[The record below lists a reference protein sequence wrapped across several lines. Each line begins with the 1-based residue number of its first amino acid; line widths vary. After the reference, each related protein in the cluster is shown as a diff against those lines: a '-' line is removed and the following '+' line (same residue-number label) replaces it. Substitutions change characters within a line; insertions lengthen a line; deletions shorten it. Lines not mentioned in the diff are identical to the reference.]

1 MWPATRGL
9 EFRGIVHRHEHPF
22 RRSGPSGIRRL
33 RFRPGRPK
41 PSRRISLQRWPAPRR
56 RSRKSSFPGK
66 LDSLSQ
72 LRKAL
77 DRAEDRVYERYN
89 EINQGSDY
97 DIECIT
103 EAPLGSRQKVKKCQP
118 RYVSDALHEDAFDVL
133 FRNQNSATKLRS
145 VSALAVGKQSFLRQA
160 MLEAAQKDA
169 QMQRAMIEH
178 SLLRERYE
186 SRLKEKLGKRRIVW
200 D

>member
-1 MWPATRGL
+1 MKAAHAALPLVMLFTLPVHAADTSPDFASTL
-9 EFRGIVHRHEHPF
+9 ASTTAEMEEVIV
-22 RRSGPSGIRRL
+22 S
-33 RFRPGRPK
+33 
-41 PSRRISLQRWPAPRR
+41 
-56 RSRKSSFPGK
+56 GK

-89 EINQGSDY
+89 EINEGSAY
-97 DIECIT
+97 DIECLT

-118 RYVSDALHEDAFDVL
+118 RYVSDAMAEDAFDAL
-133 FRNQNSATKLRS
+133 FRNQTSATRLRS
-145 VSALAVGKQSFLRQA
+145 VSALAAGKQTFLRQA
-160 MLEAAQKDA
+160 MLEAARKDA
-169 QMQRAMIEH
+169 EMQRAMIEH

-186 SRLKEKLGKRRIVW
+186 KVLKEKLGQRKVVW

>member
-1 MWPATRGL
+1 MHRTLANLSILALVLARPAAAADASRPDFAATVASTTS
-9 EFRGIVHRHEHPF
+9 EMEEVIV
-22 RRSGPSGIRRL
+22 S
-33 RFRPGRPK
+33 
-41 PSRRISLQRWPAPRR
+41 
-56 RSRKSSFPGK
+56 GK

-89 EINQGSDY
+89 EINKGSAY

-118 RYVSDALHEDAFDVL
+118 RYVSDAMHEDAFDAL

-145 VSALAVGKQSFLRQA
+145 VSALAAGRQTFLRKA
-160 MLEAAQKDA
+160 MLEAAQKDP

-178 SLLRERYE
+178 SLLKERYE
-186 SRLKEKLGKRRIVW
+186 KVLKEKTSRQRVVW

>member
-1 MWPATRGL
+1 MKNSHVALSLLCLLPCLPAFATG
-9 EFRGIVHRHEHPF
+9 E
-22 RRSGPSGIRRL
+22 
-33 RFRPGRPK
+33 
-41 PSRRISLQRWPAPRR
+41 PAPDFA
-56 RSRKSSFPGK
+56 STLASTTAELEEIIVSGG

-77 DRAEDRVYERYN
+77 DRAENRVYERYN
-89 EINQGSDY
+89 ELNANNDY

-118 RYVSDALHEDAFDVL
+118 RYVSDALHEDAFDAL
-133 FRNQNSATKLRS
+133 FRNQNSANRLRS
-145 VSALAVGKQSFLRQA
+145 VSALAAGRQSYLRKA
-160 MLEAAQKDA
+160 MLEAAQKDL

-178 SLLRERYE
+178 ALLQERYE
-186 SRLKEKLGKRRIVW
+186 KVLKEKFAGKRVVW